1 MKNIIGLKELRENMD
16 NWIDQVS
23 KGKSFIVVRKAKPIF
38 KIVPFETDEQWE
50 TVADFTTIRKNGVS
64 AREIL
69 KALRLLNAA
78 P

>member
-1 MKNIIGLKELRENMD
+1 MKNIIGLKELRENMN

-23 KGKSFIVVRKAKPIF
+23 KGKSFIVVRRAKPVF
-38 KIVPFETDEQWE
+38 KIVPFEIEEQWE
-50 TVADFTTIRKNGVS
+50 IVADFTTIRKNGVS

-69 KALRLLNAA
+69 TALRLLNAE